1 MALLKPIEISLH
13 EDEPLFRE
21 AVLYTARK
29 TGLNAAL
36 VEKDYFCSVLLA
48 DLCSGC
54 KLPPVFRGG
63 TCLSKI
69 HADFYRLSEDL
80 DFTISLAAAAS
91 RSDRSR
97 MIIPVKEWISALG
110 KESSVFKM
118 EQKLTGFNNSK
129 QYVAQVA
136 YPTLVG
142 SGLGRIKIEVG
153 LREEILVP
161 PVKGSV
167 RTLLENPFTS
177 MPGVEEFEIVVLTR
191 EETYAEKLRAALTR
205 REPAIRDFYD
215 IDYAVSRLGVTLEN
229 PHLVGLLKRK
239 LQVPDNDEIDV
250 SNARKKELLSQLE
263 TQLKPVLRSS
273 DYDMFD
279 FERAFR
285 MIADLARMIAG
296 QA

>member
-1 MALLKPIEISLH
+1 MAPSKPVKITLH

-48 DLCSGC
+48 NLCDGC
-54 KLPPVFRGG
+54 ERPPVFRGG

-80 DFTISLAAAAS
+80 DFTISLSPATS

-97 MIIPVKEWISALG
+97 MVAPVKDWIFVLG
-110 KESSVFKM
+110 KESSVFTIK
-118 EQKLTGFNNSK
+118 QKLTGFNNSK
-129 QYVAQVA
+129 QYVAQIA
-136 YPTLVG
+136 YPTVVG
-142 SGLGRIKIEVG
+142 SGFGRIKIEVG

-167 RTLLENPFTS
+167 RTLLENPFTGL
-177 MPGVEEFEIVVLTR
+177 PGVEEFEIVVLTR

-215 IDYAVSRLGVTLEN
+215 VDYAVSRLGIDLRD
-229 PHLVGLLKRK
+229 PHLVGLLKMK

-250 SNARKKELLSQLE
+250 SNARKKELLSQME

-279 FERAFR
+279 FERVFR
-285 MIADLARMIAG
+285 MIIDLARMIAG
-296 QA
+296 

>member
-1 MALLKPIEISLH
+1 MAISKPVKITLH
-13 EDEPLFRE
+13 EDKPLFRE

-29 TGLNAAL
+29 TGLNAVL

-48 DLCSGC
+48 SLYNGC
-54 KLPPVFRGG
+54 KHPPVFRGG

-80 DFTISLAAAAS
+80 DFTISLPPISS
-91 RSDRSR
+91 RTDRSR
-97 MIIPVKEWISALG
+97 MITPVKDWISALE
-110 KESSVFKM
+110 KESPVFKV

-129 QYVAQVA
+129 QYVAQIA

-142 SGLGRIKIEVG
+142 SGFGRIKIEIG
-153 LREEILVP
+153 IREEILVP
-161 PVKGSV
+161 PVKGNI
-167 RTLLENPFTS
+167 RTLLENPFTGL
-177 MPGVEEFEIVVLTR
+177 PGVEEFDIVVLTL

-215 IDYAVSRLGVTLEN
+215 IDYAVSRLDVNLEE
-229 PHLVGLLKRK
+229 PHLVGLLKKK

-250 SNARKKELLSQLE
+250 SIARKKELLSQLE

-285 MIADLARMIAG
+285 MISDLARMIAG

>member
-1 MALLKPIEISLH
+1 MATSKPVKITFH
-13 EDEPLFRE
+13 EDKLLFRE
-21 AVLYTARK
+21 VVLYTARK

-48 DLCSGC
+48 SLCNGC
-54 KLPPVFRGG
+54 KHPPVFRGG

-80 DFTISLAAAAS
+80 DFTISLPSISS
-91 RSDRSR
+91 RTDRSR
-97 MIIPVKEWISALG
+97 MITPVKDWISALE
-110 KESSVFKM
+110 KESPVFKV

-129 QYVAQVA
+129 QYVAQIA

-142 SGLGRIKIEVG
+142 SGLGRVKIEIG
-153 LREEILVP
+153 IREEILVP
-161 PVKGSV
+161 PVKRSV
-167 RTLLENPFTS
+167 RTLLENPFTGL
-177 MPGVEEFEIVVLTR
+177 PGVEEFDIVVLTR

-215 IDYAVSRLGVTLEN
+215 IDYAVSRLDVNLEE
-229 PHLVGLLKRK
+229 PHLVGLLKKK

-250 SNARKKELLSQLE
+250 SIARKKELLSQLE

-273 DYDMFD
+273 DYDVFD

-285 MIADLARMIAG
+285 MISDLARMIAD

>member
-1 MALLKPIEISLH
+1 MATSKPVKITFH
-13 EDEPLFRE
+13 EDKPLFRE
-21 AVLYTARK
+21 AILYTARK
-29 TGLNAAL
+29 TGLNAPL

-48 DLCSGC
+48 NLCNGC
-54 KLPPVFRGG
+54 KQPPVFRGG

-80 DFTISLAAAAS
+80 DFTISLPSISS
-91 RSDRSR
+91 RTDRSR
-97 MIIPVKEWISALG
+97 MITPVKDWISALE
-110 KESSVFKM
+110 KESPVFKV

-129 QYVAQVA
+129 QYVAQIA

-142 SGLGRIKIEVG
+142 SGLGRIKIEIG

-161 PVKGSV
+161 PVKRSV
-167 RTLLENPFTS
+167 RTLLENPFTGL
-177 MPGVEEFEIVVLTR
+177 PGVEEFDIVVLTR
-191 EETYAEKLRAALTR
+191 EETYAEKLRAALAR

-215 IDYAVSRLGVTLEN
+215 IDYAVSRLGVNLED

-250 SNARKKELLSQLE
+250 SNAKKKELLSQLE

-279 FERAFR
+279 FERTFR
-285 MIADLARMIAG
+285 MISDLARMIAG